1 MVLSVAHTFATL
13 RPSLGL
19 TLCPDAEFSVS
30 VLGTLLSVSEPVSLW
45 ASAFVSPTTNILVR
59 DVGRIIAHVLL
70 TGIVGDR
77 VLFLADN
84 PEMSWAGKVQLLTQS
99 LSYARKA
106 SRASLPSLSL
116 FLRILGD

>member
-13 RPSLGL
+13 RLSLGL
-19 TLCPDAEFSVS
+19 TLCPDAEFFVS
-30 VLGTLLSVSEPVSLW
+30 VLGTLLSVSESVSLW

-59 DVGRIIAHVLL
+59 DVGGIIAHVLL

-77 VLFLADN
+77 VLLLEDN
-84 PEMSWAGKVQLLTQS
+84 PEMSWAGKAQLLTQS

>member
-59 DVGRIIAHVLL
+59 DVGGIIAHVLL
-70 TGIVGDR
+70 TGIVGEPGTVSGRQSGD
-77 VLFLADN
+77 VLGREGPASH
-84 PEMSWAGKVQLLTQS
+84 PESVICQESIQS
-99 LSYARKA
+99 FPPFSF
-106 SRASLPSLSL
+106 SLPPY
-116 FLRILGD
+116 LG